1 MLPSSP
7 RAGAPRSSW
16 NRRIR
21 LVVRW
26 AVILGAG
33 QLVLACAVSLVAPS
47 HTAAAAVD
55 GLKSYASAA
64 ASKLRMTKAIPLSG
78 REAPPAQSLAPYT
91 LSTEHNADIFL
102 RGRQAAGWES
112 QVDPNFR
119 QTRFWQIREE
129 GAGAEYLLSELDRQ
143 KTCLTYEVR
152 GCTSVFPSY
161 MRRVQQ
167 LTPETR

>member
-1 MLPSSP
+1 MMLPSSP

-26 AVILGAG
+26 AVILVAG

-55 GLKSYASAA
+55 GLKSYASSA

-78 REAPPAQSLAPYT
+78 REAPLAQSLAPYT
-91 LSTEHNADIFL
+91 LSTEHNADLFL
-102 RGRQAAGWES
+102 QGRQSTEWKS
-112 QVDPNFR
+112 QMDPNFR
-119 QTRFWQIREE
+119 QTRFWQIQE
-129 GAGAEYLLSELDRQ
+129 GPAAENLQSELDRQ

-152 GCTSVFPSY
+152 GSTSVFPSY

-167 LTPETR
+167 LTPEV